1 MPILQRILSVHRE
14 GLRVRQMAEQDLNAI
29 AFPTLTETQ
38 VAVLARYAG
47 AAPKKFPAGQALFH
61 AGDRDPKFYVI
72 RSGEI
77 EIVDVTGEQPK
88 TLRVQGP
95 GNFTGDVGHLTG
107 SPKIVSAIARS
118 DCEVFEISEIK
129 LREILNQDP
138 QLSDIILQAFIARRQ
153 LIRESP
159 DFTGLRVIG
168 SRYSRDTFRIRDF
181 LAKNRVLFKWF
192 DLEEDPAVA
201 QFLQQIGVSEA
212 ETPVVTCAHCLLLRN
227 PSNRELAEAIGIRRA
242 VEHTV
247 YDLVIV
253 GSGPAGLAAAVYGAS
268 EGLNTIV
275 LEHTAPGGQAGSSM
289 RIENYLGFPTGITGS
304 ELAERAALQADKFG
318 ARISIATPV
327 TKLSFDNA
335 YSVLELEGGENV
347 VAKCLLIA
355 TGAEYRRLEVEHC
368 SRFEGAGVYYAAT
381 PNEAQMCHGADVIL
395 VGGGNSA
402 GQAAVYLSQNARK
415 VFLLIRGEDL
425 CKNMSSYLAHRI
437 MNTPNIELRRCT
449 EVVRMNGDGYLSSI
463 EILNKTT
470 GESETLA
477 TAALFSF
484 IGASPRTGWLPP
496 EIEKDEKDFVRTGI
510 DVDDSPRWTLKRQ
523 PFLLETSRPGVFAAG
538 DVRSGS
544 VKRVASAVGEGA
556 MAVQFVHEYLK
567 TM

>member
-1 MPILQRILSVHRE
+1 
-14 GLRVRQMAEQDLNAI
+14 MAAQDLNAM
-29 AFPTLTETQ
+29 AFPKLTEEQ
-38 VAVLARYAG
+38 MAQLARYAG
-47 AAPKKFPAGQALFH
+47 ASTKTFRAGEALFH
-61 AGDRDPKFYVI
+61 AGDRDPKFYVVK
-72 RSGEI
+72 SGEL
-77 EIVDVTGEQPK
+77 EIIDVTGDQPK
-88 TLRVQGP
+88 TIRIQGS
-95 GNFTGDVGHLTG
+95 GDFTGDVGHLTG
-107 SPKIVSAIARS
+107 MPKVVSAIARS
-118 DCEVFEISEIK
+118 DCEVCEMSEAE
-129 LREILNQDP
+129 LRKVLNQDP

-153 LIRESP
+153 LMRESP
-159 DFTGLRVIG
+159 AFTGLRVIG

-181 LAKNRVLFKWF
+181 LAKNRVLFTWL
-192 DLEEDPAVA
+192 DLEGDPEVKEV
-201 QFLQQIGVSEA
+201 LQQFGVTEA
-212 ETPVVTCAHCLLLRN
+212 DTPIVACAHCLVLRN
-227 PSNRELAEAIGIRRA
+227 PPNRELAEKIGIRRP
-242 VEHTV
+242 VDHTV
-247 YDLVIV
+247 YDLAIV

-304 ELAERAALQADKFG
+304 ELADRAVLQADKFG
-318 ARISIATPV
+318 ANISVPTPV
-327 TKLSFDNA
+327 TKLTFDKA

-368 SRFEGAGVYYAAT
+368 SQFEGAGVYYAAT
-381 PNEAQMCHGADVIL
+381 PNEAQMCRGSDVVL

-402 GQAAVYLSQNARK
+402 GQAAVYLSQNVRK
-415 VFLLIRGEDL
+415 VFLLIRGDDL
-425 CKNMSSYLAHRI
+425 CKSMSSYLAHRI
-437 MNTPNIELRRCT
+437 MNTPNIEILRCT
-449 EVVRMNGDGYLSSI
+449 EVLRMNGDGHLSSV

-470 GESETLA
+470 GEKSTLA

-484 IGASPRTGWLPP
+484 IGATPRTDWLPS
-496 EIEKDEKDFVRTGI
+496 EIEKDEKHFVRTGI
-510 DVDDSPRWTLKRQ
+510 ELGDSRHWTLKRQ

-544 VKRVASAVGEGA
+544 VKRVASAVGEGS

>member
-1 MPILQRILSVHRE
+1 
-14 GLRVRQMAEQDLNAI
+14 MAEQDLNAI
-29 AFPTLTETQ
+29 AFPTLSETQ
-38 VAVLARYAG
+38 MRGLERYADT
-47 AAPKKFPAGQALFH
+47 APKKLRAREALFH

-77 EIVDVTGEQPK
+77 EIVDVTGEEPK
-88 TLRVQGP
+88 TLRTQGP
-95 GNFTGDVGHLTG
+95 GSFTGDVGHLTG
-107 SPKIVSAIARS
+107 SPKIVSAIVRS
-118 DCEVFEISEIK
+118 ECEVFEISETK

-138 QLSDIILQAFIARRQ
+138 QLSDVILQAFIARRQ

-181 LAKNRVLFKWF
+181 LAKNHVLFKWF
-192 DLEEDPAVA
+192 DLEEDPAVG

-227 PSNRELAEAIGIRRA
+227 PSNRELAEAIGIRRT

-247 YDLVIV
+247 YDLAIV

-355 TGAEYRRLEVEHC
+355 TGAEYRRLDVEHC
-368 SRFEGAGVYYAAT
+368 SQFEGAGVYYAAT
-381 PNEAQMCHGADVIL
+381 PNEAQMCRGVDVVL

-415 VFLLIRGEDL
+415 VLLLIRGDDL
-425 CKNMSSYLAHRI
+425 CKSMSSYLAHRI

-449 EVVRMNGDGYLSSI
+449 EVIRMNGDGHLSSV

-470 GESETLA
+470 GARETLA
-477 TAALFSF
+477 TGGLFSF

-510 DVDDSPRWTLKRQ
+510 DVGESPRWTLKRQ

-556 MAVQFVHEYLK
+556 MAVQFAHEYLK

>member
-1 MPILQRILSVHRE
+1 
-14 GLRVRQMAEQDLNAI
+14 MAEQDLNAI
-29 AFPTLTETQ
+29 GFPTLTETQ
-38 VAVLARYAG
+38 MAALERYAD
-47 AAPKKFPAGQALFH
+47 AAPKKFPAGAALFR

-77 EIVDVTGEQPK
+77 EIVDVTGEEPK

-118 DCEVFEISEIK
+118 DCEVFEISEAK

-138 QLSDIILQAFIARRQ
+138 QLSDVILQAFIARRQ

-227 PSNRELAEAIGIRRA
+227 PSNRELAEAIGIRRT

-247 YDLVIV
+247 YDLAIV

-275 LEHTAPGGQAGSSM
+275 LENTAPGGQAGSSM
-289 RIENYLGFPTGITGS
+289 RIENYLGFPLGITGS

-327 TKLSFDNA
+327 TRLSFDNA
-335 YSVLELEGGENV
+335 YSVLEMQGGENV

-355 TGAEYRRLEVEHC
+355 TGAEYRRLDVEHC
-368 SRFEGAGVYYAAT
+368 SQFEGAGVYYAAT
-381 PNEAQMCHGADVIL
+381 PNEAQMCRGADVIL

-415 VFLLIRGEDL
+415 VFLLVRGDDL
-425 CKNMSSYLAHRI
+425 CKSMSSYLAHRI
-437 MNTPNIELRRCT
+437 INTPNIELRRCT
-449 EVVRMNGDGYLSSI
+449 EVVGMNGDGHLNSV

-470 GESETLA
+470 GERETMA
-477 TAALFSF
+477 AAALFSF

-510 DVDDSPRWTLKRQ
+510 DVGDSPRWSLKRQ